1 MVYYYNIRTTFKFKH
16 MICEYNDDS
25 SVIISHLMYSHYSVL
40 RMCPNKKME
49 LKNGVKN
56 VSEAL

>member
-1 MVYYYNIRTTFKFKH
+1 

-25 SVIISHLMYSHYSVL
+25 SVIISHLMYSVL